1 MFVFCSFNTARAAV
15 PVITSFTPAK
25 AVPGASI
32 IIAGQNFSSISAS
45 NIVFFGAVRAN
56 VLSASLTN
64 LVVTVPAGATYAP
77 PTVAVNGLV
86 AYSRTLF
93 MPTFAGTGAAIGP
106 STFRPRFNL
115 ATLDGPIHTAIGDLN
130 GDGKPDLVLG
140 NAYSHVISIFE
151 NLSTNSLLTTNSFA
165 RRVDLP
171 AIGGTSDN
179 PYGIV
184 AADVNGD
191 GKLDLVACDSS
202 KNQILVYRN
211 LSSGGPLTTNSF
223 AAPLAFAVGADPRY
237 VRVTDLD
244 GDGRPDL
251 VCGCSAGNV
260 VSILQNVGA
269 PGSLT
274 TASFAAHVDLPAGAG
289 ARDVAVADL
298 DGDGRLD
305 LAVINANGPS
315 VSIYRNLM
323 TGPGTISTAS
333 FTSQVQLAAPAGPL
347 TIASGD
353 LDGDGK
359 PDLVIG
365 CWGGTCASVYRN
377 QASPGS
383 LTSGSFAAR
392 IDFGTAGV
400 VHIVTLGDLNGD
412 TKPDIALVAEMNSN
426 MSVFQNLS
434 TLGSFTSSSLG
445 GRVDYATG
453 WNPWGVSV
461 GDLDGDGRPDV
472 VFANCYD
479 GTLSICQ
486 NAAPFTNPPVCTPA
500 PAGIVAWWPG
510 DGNASDAADHNNGT
524 LLDGITFAGGITGQ
538 AFASSSTNGPG
549 VFVPASASLNV
560 GAGNGFTLEAWI
572 NPTDVSKRFPIFEW
586 NVGNGTTQWGVHFHI
601 DPFGFGAGPGTL
613 YANIVDSSGGW
624 RQIYAARVLTNGVF
638 QHVALTYDKTTGMAA
653 IYRNGVMVK
662 QQNLGIFTPQTTFD
676 LYLGRRPLSPTAEQY
691 SFVGAIDEPA
701 VYNRTLSSNEIAA
714 IYLAGS
720 GGKCPVPQCVP
731 APAGLISW
739 WRGENNSLDSAGG
752 NNGTPM
758 GGVAFS
764 TGVAGQGFAL
774 NGTNAYLDVP
784 SSPSL
789 KLTGPFTVEAWIKYL
804 RTSGTY
810 SSVLVVAKGV
820 DGEGPVDWAMGV
832 SPNRTLRPHVNV
844 GGTWVYFDCATTLN
858 TNTWYHVAMV
868 YSGTNLSG
876 YVNGVLDGTE
886 AVSGALQA
894 SDDSLKIGAYSPVNG
909 YYSKGFFPGQ
919 LDEIS
924 LYRRALSASEIA
936 ALYTAGSAGKCV
948 DSVRPVIVTQPVNQA
963 VNVGGTATFLVT
975 ANGSS
980 PLSYQ
985 WYFGNNGL
993 AGTTASILTL
1003 TNVQTVQAGIYRV
1016 VVSNLVGVAVSSN
1029 ALLYVNQWPVADA
1042 SATDPHVVVCN
1053 NSNAAVVLNGTRSH
1067 DPDGDLLQ
1075 YSWFESG
1082 TPLGTGA
1089 VAVVTLP
1096 LGTHP
1101 IELVV
1106 NDGMAADTNG
1116 VTVKVV
1122 TAAQAIAELIAVIN
1136 DSGINHKQPLI
1147 ATLKAAG
1154 ASIARCNPTPAE
1166 GQLGAFQNKVR
1177 AQVAPDDPVLAQT
1190 LIDSAQEI
1198 INSLENCCGCENRKH
1213 GKINARHGNNGR
1225 IHLEFEG
1232 SSGRSYII
1240 ETSSDLVNWE
1250 KIGVA
1255 TDLQDGNFEFEDA
1268 DSTGVPAR
1276 FYRIVSP

>member
-1 MFVFCSFNTARAAV
+1 MKTRILCLGTFVLCSFNMVRAAA
-15 PVITSFTPAK
+15 PVISVVSPAK
-25 AVPGASI
+25 AAPGTSVI
-32 IIAGQNFSSISAS
+32 VAGQNFSSIPAS

-56 VLSASLTN
+56 VLSANSSN
-64 LVVTVPAGATYAP
+64 LVVAVPAGATYAP
-77 PTVAVNGLV
+77 LTVAVNGLV
-86 AYSRTLF
+86 AYSRTPFL
-93 MPTFAGTGAAIGP
+93 PTFAGTGAAIGP

-140 NAYSHVISIFE
+140 NAYSHVISIFQ
-151 NLSTNSLLTTNSFA
+151 NLSTNGQLTNNSFGT
-165 RRVDLP
+165 RIDLP
-171 AIGGTSDN
+171 AIGGPSDN

-191 GKLDLVACDSS
+191 GKLDLVACDRGS
-202 KNQILVYRN
+202 NRILIYRN
-211 LSSGGPLTTNSF
+211 YSSGGTLTTNSF

-237 VRVTDLD
+237 VRVVDLD

-251 VCGCSAGNV
+251 VCGCTGAGV

-298 DGDGRLD
+298 DGDGRPD
-305 LAVINANGPS
+305 LAVINADGPS

-323 TGPGTISTAS
+323 TGPGTIGTAS
-333 FTSQVQLAAPAGPL
+333 FTSQVQLPAPAGPL

-383 LTSGSFAAR
+383 LSTSSFAAR

-434 TLGSFTSSSLG
+434 TPGSFTSSSLG

-461 GDLDGDGRPDV
+461 GDLDGDSRPDV

-486 NAAPFTNPPVCTPA
+486 NTAPFTNPPVCTPA
-500 PAGIVAWWPG
+500 PA
-510 DGNASDAADHNNGT
+510 D
-524 LLDGITFAGGITGQ
+524 
-538 AFASSSTNGPG
+538 
-549 VFVPASASLNV
+549 
-560 GAGNGFTLEAWI
+560 
-572 NPTDVSKRFPIFEW
+572 
-586 NVGNGTTQWGVHFHI
+586 
-601 DPFGFGAGPGTL
+601 
-613 YANIVDSSGGW
+613 
-624 RQIYAARVLTNGVF
+624 
-638 QHVALTYDKTTGMAA
+638 
-653 IYRNGVMVK
+653 
-662 QQNLGIFTPQTTFD
+662 
-676 LYLGRRPLSPTAEQY
+676 
-691 SFVGAIDEPA
+691 
-701 VYNRTLSSNEIAA
+701 
-714 IYLAGS
+714 
-720 GGKCPVPQCVP
+720 
-731 APAGLISW
+731 LISW
-739 WRGENNSLDSAGG
+739 WRGESNGLDSADG
-752 NNGTPM
+752 NNGTLT
-758 GGVAFS
+758 GGVAFGS
-764 TGVAGQGFAL
+764 GVVGQAFVL
-774 NGTNAYLDVP
+774 NGTNAYLNVP

-789 KLTGPFTVEAWIKYL
+789 KLTGPFTAEAWVKYL

-832 SPNRTLRPHVNV
+832 SPNRKLRPHVNV

-876 YVNGVLDGTE
+876 YVNGVLDGAQ

-894 SDDSLKIGAYSPVNG
+894 SDYSLKIGAYSPVNG

-919 LDEIS
+919 LDEVS

-936 ALYTAGSAGKCV
+936 ALYNAGSAGKCV
-948 DSVRPVIVTQPVNQA
+948 ASLPPVIVTQPVNQA
-963 VNVGGTATFLVT
+963 VNVGGTTTFSVT
-975 ANGSS
+975 ANGSL

-985 WYFGNNGL
+985 WYFGSNGL
-993 AGTTASILTL
+993 AGATAATLTL
-1003 TNVQTVQAGIYRV
+1003 ANVQTGQAGVYRV
-1016 VVSNLVGVAVSSN
+1016 VVTNLVGAAASSN

-1053 NSNAAVVLNGTRSH
+1053 TSNAAVVLDGTRSH
-1067 DPDGDLLQ
+1067 DPDGDPLQ

-1082 TPLGTGA
+1082 TLLGTGA
-1089 VAVVTLP
+1089 VAVATLP
-1096 LGTHP
+1096 LGAHP

-1106 NDGMAADTNG
+1106 NDGMATDTNG

-1122 TAAQAIAELIAVIN
+1122 TAAQAIGELITVIN
-1136 DSGINHKQPLI
+1136 DSGLKHQQPLI
-1147 ATLKAAG
+1147 ATLEAAG

-1177 AQVAPDDPVLAQT
+1177 AQVAPDDPALAQT

-1213 GKINARHGNNGR
+1213 GQINARHWNDGR
-1225 IHLEFEG
+1225 IHLDFEG
-1232 SSGRSYII
+1232 SIGRGYII
-1240 ETSSDLVNWE
+1240 EASSDLVNWE

-1268 DSTGVPAR
+1268 DSTGAPAR